1 MADLITS
8 NAVDA
13 FMQAADAATA
23 RTAIGAAALASP
35 IFTGTPAAPT
45 ATPGTNTTQL
55 ATTAFVTAAVAAG
68 NGGNGGNGGDLG
80 FAFDGAGSTLTA
92 GLAGDRQINA
102 TRTITGWSLLSN
114 ASGSLSVLI
123 RKATISGG
131 TVGSFSTIYTAALS
145 SAQFASG
152 DGTGFTSTALTATD
166 VLRAE
171 VASASGI
178 SKATLIIKA

>member
-13 FMQAADAATA
+13 FMQAADAAMA
-23 RTAIGAAALASP
+23 RTAIGAAPVASP
-35 IFTGTPAAPT
+35 TFTGTPAAPT
-45 ATPGTNTTQL
+45 ATPGTNTTQV

-68 NGGNGGNGGDLG
+68 HGGGGNGGDLG

-102 TRTITGWSLLSN
+102 TRTITGWSLLGN

>member
-1 MADLITS
+1 MSGTTL
-8 NAVDA
+8 NA
-13 FMQAADAATA
+13 
-23 RTAIGAAALASP
+23 
-35 IFTGTPAAPT
+35 TGG
-45 ATPGTNTTQL
+45 GT
-55 ATTAFVTAAVAAG
+55 
-68 NGGNGGNGGDLG
+68 GGEDLG

-102 TRTITGWSLLSN
+102 TRTITGWSLLGN

-123 RKATISGG
+123 RKATITAGS
-131 TVGSFSTIYTAALS
+131 VGSFSTIYTATLS

-152 DGTGFTSTALTATD
+152 DATGFTSAALTATD